1 MVNGQVYFRADAIYF
16 AFKQGNA
23 LVQFG
28 NGERIEILLQ
38 QQGERIVR
46 AFWNIVVHIHM
57 RDC

>member
-1 MVNGQVYFRADAIYF
+1 MVNRQVYFCAGAIYF
-16 AFKQGNA
+16 AFEQSNT
-23 LVQFG
+23 LMQFG

-38 QQGERIVR
+38 QQSERIIR